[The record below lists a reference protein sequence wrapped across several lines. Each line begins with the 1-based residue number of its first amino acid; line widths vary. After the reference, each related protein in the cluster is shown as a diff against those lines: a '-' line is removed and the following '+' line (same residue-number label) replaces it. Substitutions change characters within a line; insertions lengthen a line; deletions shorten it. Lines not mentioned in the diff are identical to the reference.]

1 MTFTS
6 ELLLAARRL
15 RRTPTLTAA
24 AILCL
29 ALGLGATAAI
39 FSAVSAALLRP
50 LPFREPEGLVTI
62 FRTTP
67 NFDTGPFSP
76 ANYLDLARN
85 PQTLEGIAAL
95 RQNVALLEGTGES
108 RRVSA
113 FAVSDNLFELLGVA
127 SRRGRMFR
135 PGDGL
140 DDRPLTALVGEE
152 LWRDHFGA
160 DPGLIGR
167 TIRLDGQAYEVLG
180 IVPAGLRI
188 PHGPQS
194 LTSDLWITLRFTANE
209 ASWRGNNF
217 LRLLGRLR
225 PAITVD
231 AAHTE
236 LVRAMDQLI
245 EVYPDLRGEQVR
257 VVPLHRESTRTVRGP
272 LLLLLG
278 ATGLVLL
285 IAVSNVASLLLAR
298 GVERRREVAV
308 RAALGASPRD
318 VVRTAML
325 DSLLL
330 AATGTVL
337 GLGLAWVGVRLIGG
351 LAAARLPQLAG
362 LGVDR
367 SVLLVALVLGV
378 VVSIGCGIAPAWRAA
393 RADPQDALRSGTRT
407 GGGQAHHRYLRAL
420 VAAEVA
426 LSLVLLLG
434 AGLVVR
440 GFLHLV
446 NEEPGFEP
454 ETLLTLNVNVSPER
468 YAEGGAVRRFME
480 PALEALRAV
489 PGVQQAGSINLIP
502 FAGWGNNWNVWYEG
516 RDGGDRALRPLAE
529 IRSVAPEYFATMGLR
544 LIRGRLLELGDDE
557 NTDLVVV
564 VNQTL
569 ARRDFPGQDP
579 LGKRFHLG
587 DTTFGTIVGVVSDV
601 RNVGPGRPVAAEM
614 YQSYRQSG
622 SIAGFPLVIRT
633 AGDPAAVARPVTA
646 AIHSVDPTAAVSQVL
661 TMPEVMARS
670 VGRPR
675 FYLVLLGVFAVV
687 AVVLAVAGLYGLT
700 NYMVAQ
706 RTRELGIRAALGST
720 PATTL
725 RLVLGQGLGLTGLGV
740 VAGLAGA
747 SGLTRLLRSLL
758 YGISPLDPL
767 TWLLVTAG
775 MAAVAAVAILVP
787 AGRAARVDPMVA
799 IKED

>member
-1 MTFTS
+1 MSFAS
-6 ELLLAARRL
+6 EVLLAARRL

-50 LPFREPEGLVTI
+50 LPFRDPGELVTI

-76 ANYLDLARN
+76 ANYLDLARD
-85 PQTLEGIAAL
+85 PQTLQGIAAL
-95 RQNVALLEGTGES
+95 RGDVALLEATGES
-108 RRVSA
+108 RRVA
-113 FAVSDNLFELLGVA
+113 TFAVSDNLFELLGVA
-127 SRRGRMFR
+127 SWRGRLFR

-140 DDRPLTALVGEE
+140 DDRPLVAVVGEE

-167 TIRLDGQAYEVLG
+167 TIRLDGQSYEVLG

-194 LTSDLWITLRFTANE
+194 LTADLWVTLRFTVDE

-225 PAITVD
+225 PGVTVE
-231 AAHTE
+231 AAHAE
-236 LVRAMDQLI
+236 LVRAMDGLI
-245 EVYPDLRGEQVR
+245 EAYPGLRGEQVR

-318 VVRTAML
+318 VVRSAML
-325 DSLLL
+325 DSTLL
-330 AATGTVL
+330 AGAGTIL
-337 GLGLAWVGVRLIGG
+337 GLGLAWAGVRLIGA
-351 LAAARLPQLAG
+351 LAAARLPQMAG
-362 LGVDR
+362 LSVDR
-367 SVLLVALVLGV
+367 SVLLVALALGV
-378 VVSIGCGIAPAWRAA
+378 IVSIGCGIAPAWRAA

-446 NEEPGFEP
+446 SEDPGFEP
-454 ETLLTLNVNVSPER
+454 ATLLTVNVNVSPER
-468 YAEGGAVRRFME
+468 YPEGSAVRRFLE
-480 PALEALRAV
+480 PALEAVRAV

-516 RDGGDRALRPLAE
+516 RDGERARMPLAE
-529 IRSVAPEYFATMGLR
+529 LRSVTPEYFGTMGLQ
-544 LIRGRLLELGDDE
+544 LISGRLLEPGDDE
-557 NTDLVVV
+557 NADLVVV

-579 LGKRFHLG
+579 LGKRFHLT

-601 RNVGPGRPVAAEM
+601 RNVGPGRPVQAEM
-614 YQSYRQSG
+614 YWSYRQEG
-622 SIAGFPLVIRT
+622 SDAGFPIVIRT

-646 AIHSVDPTAAVSQVL
+646 AIHSVDPTAAVGQV
-661 TMPEVMARS
+661 MPMPDVMARS

-675 FYLVLLGVFAVV
+675 FYLVLLGVFAAV

-700 NYMVAQ
+700 SYMVAQ
-706 RTRELGIRAALGST
+706 RTRELGIRAALGSS
-720 PATTL
+720 PGTTL
-725 RLVLGQGLGLTGLGV
+725 KLVLGQGLGLTGLGV
-740 VAGLAGA
+740 VAGLAGGL
-747 SGLTRLLRSLL
+747 GLTRLLRSLL

-767 TWLLVTAG
+767 TWLLVTTGLAL
-775 MAAVAAVAILVP
+775 VAAVAILVP
-787 AGRAARVDPMVA
+787 ARRAARVDPMVA
-799 IKED
+799 IREE